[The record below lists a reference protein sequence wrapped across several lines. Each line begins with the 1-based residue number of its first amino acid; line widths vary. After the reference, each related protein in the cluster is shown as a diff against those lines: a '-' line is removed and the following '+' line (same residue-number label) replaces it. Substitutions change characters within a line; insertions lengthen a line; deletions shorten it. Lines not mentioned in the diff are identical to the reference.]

1 MMENRSSSLGSVF
14 IWLF

>member
-1 MMENRSSSLGSVF
+1 MENRSSSLGSVF